1 MCEQIFQREE
11 CSKREAGKEQIF
23 PPEKC
28 SHRECENK
36 KSAAIKV
43 TTLQLDFPLT
53 SEVNLFI
60 QFR

>member
-1 MCEQIFQREE
+1 MYEQIFKREK

-43 TTLQLDFPLT
+43 TALQLDFPFT
-53 SEVNLFI
+53 SVFNLFI